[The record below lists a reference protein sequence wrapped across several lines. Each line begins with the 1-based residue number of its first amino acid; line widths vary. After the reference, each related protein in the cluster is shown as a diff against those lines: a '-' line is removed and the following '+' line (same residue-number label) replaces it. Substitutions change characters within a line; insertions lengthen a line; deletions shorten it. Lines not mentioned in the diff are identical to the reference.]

1 MSGELDPAA
10 IEGLRE
16 IAGDEF
22 VADLVDTFRAEAP
35 GLLGALG
42 SADPEEVR
50 RAAHTLKSNAATFGA
65 GELEAL
71 CRELEELAK
80 TGSLDGVPD
89 LTSRIGLEFQAVD
102 AALAPFGTG
111 GP

>member
-22 VADLVDTFRAEAP
+22 VADLVDTFRGEAP
-35 GLLGALG
+35 GLLATLG
-42 SADPEEVR
+42 STDPEEVR

-65 GELEAL
+65 GGLEAL

-80 TGSLDGVPD
+80 TGSLDGSPE

-102 AALAPFGTG
+102 AALAPLGTG